1 MLHESQIKPQTHR
14 CFFLCVPHWAW
25 QNIFFSWL
33 KVFDGKEGGKKAP
46 VVFCVELLHRTAAS
60 FQASVTLC
68 PASPAP
74 VRFTQIHLKE
84 SHFHAC
90 YENSF
95 LTLITLLLPLRTK
108 CSLLKLI
115 SQQGLLSKNSDVPS
129 YHLWS
134 MGLRENLLWINCK
147 YHLPNFYLDISLML
161 TWAFMAIC
169 RVQLIM
175 AHISVPTY
183 VCLACFMTFSAAALK
198 RDRCAKV

>member
-1 MLHESQIKPQTHR
+1 M
-14 CFFLCVPHWAW
+14 FLTELDRT
-25 QNIFFSWL
+25 FFSADSKCL
-33 KVFDGKEGGKKAP
+33 MGKKKKKEKKSY
-46 VVFCVELLHRTAAS
+46 CCLLCRAVAS
-60 FQASVTLC
+60 HSCFLPGFGDIVSSR
-68 PASPAP
+68 PPP
-74 VRFTQIHLKE
+74 VRFTPIHLKE
-84 SHFHAC
+84 SHFHAW

-161 TWAFMAIC
+161 T
-169 RVQLIM
+169 
-175 AHISVPTY
+175 
-183 VCLACFMTFSAAALK
+183 
-198 RDRCAKV
+198 